1 MSHVGD
7 YLGCV
12 SHVGFYN
19 LTPVSSGSWEYR
31 ELVLDMIGTGPSE
44 HLACWW
50 PVTKEEPQGLSGFTS
65 GFDSQMASSNR
76 LRAVVSIFL

>member
-19 LTPVSSGSWEYR
+19 LTSVSSGSWEYR

-44 HLACWW
+44 HLACW
-50 PVTKEEPQGLSGFTS
+50 
-65 GFDSQMASSNR
+65 
-76 LRAVVSIFL
+76 